1 MGREACGMWL
11 RPLGVENFAPPP
23 TPPTRLAADTRL
35 AFTRAVIA
43 ADFAVQRTP
52 VGGPGFAAQRSAQ

>member
-11 RPLGVENFAPPP
+11 GPMGVENFAP
-23 TPPTRLAADTRL
+23 TRPTRLAADTLL

-43 ADFAVQRTP
+43 AVFAVQRMP
-52 VGGPGFAAQRSAQ
+52 VGRPGFAAQRSAQ

>member
-1 MGREACGMWL
+1 MGREACGL
-11 RPLGVENFAPPP
+11 SLGPLGVENFAPPP
-23 TPPTRLAADTRL
+23 PTRLAADTLL

-43 ADFAVQRTP
+43 ADFAGQRTP

>member
-11 RPLGVENFAPPP
+11 GPMGVENFA
-23 TPPTRLAADTRL
+23 PTRLAADTLL

-43 ADFAVQRTP
+43 AVFAVQRMP
-52 VGGPGFAAQRSAQ
+52 VGGPGFAAQRRSQ

>member
-11 RPLGVENFAPPP
+11 GPMGVENFA
-23 TPPTRLAADTRL
+23 PPTRLAADTRL